1 MAAKS
6 FAGRALVHALYEA
19 EPWVFARATW
29 SGGILIIF

>member
-6 FAGRALVHALYEA
+6 FAGRARVHALYEEELWA
-19 EPWVFARATW
+19 FARATW